1 MLWVGLGNPGS
12 SYAKNRH
19 NVGFMALDY
28 LAEAYRFAD
37 WRQTKPAAETS
48 GLVGATKIRLLKP
61 LSYMNRSGLAVAQMA
76 KYYDIA
82 PENILVFH
90 DDIDLGAGKIRVK
103 QGGGHGG
110 HNGLRDIDRHIGK
123 EYWRVRIGA
132 MARALEGQCVA
143 AMASLVGQQPRLFG
157 VEENSGAGGVFGPPD
172 RGFPATGVMALGQVE
187 VPGWTYAQIDRA
199 AIADVRADGHVLNMA
214 HWPEQAARLPHIE
227 TIALA

>member
-48 GLVGATKIRLLKP
+48 GLVGTTKIRLLKP
-61 LSYMNRSGLAVAQMA
+61 LSYMNRSGLPVAQMA

-123 EYWRVRIGA
+123 EYWRVRIGVGRPDGRQDVDKWVLSDFTKQEQTDWLDGLLAAITSEAVRLSDKDMAGFASRVA
-132 MARALEGQCVA
+132 MRAPAPENKKPIVNG
-143 AMASLVGQQPRLFG
+143 
-157 VEENSGAGGVFGPPD
+157 EENG
-172 RGFPATGVMALGQVE
+172 L
-187 VPGWTYAQIDRA
+187 
-199 AIADVRADGHVLNMA
+199 
-214 HWPEQAARLPHIE
+214 
-227 TIALA
+227 

>member
-48 GLVGATKIRLLKP
+48 GLVGTTKIRLLKP

-110 HNGLRDIDRHIGK
+110 HNGLRDINRHIGK
-123 EYWRVRIGA
+123 EYWRVRIGVGRPDGRQDVDKWVLSDFTKQEQTDWLDGLLAAITSEAVRLSDKDMAGFASRVA
-132 MARALEGQCVA
+132 MRAPAPENKKPILNG
-143 AMASLVGQQPRLFG
+143 
-157 VEENSGAGGVFGPPD
+157 EENG
-172 RGFPATGVMALGQVE
+172 
-187 VPGWTYAQIDRA
+187 I
-199 AIADVRADGHVLNMA
+199 
-214 HWPEQAARLPHIE
+214 
-227 TIALA
+227 

>member
-48 GLVGATKIRLLKP
+48 GLVGTTKIRLLKP

-123 EYWRVRIGA
+123 EYWRVRIGVGRPDGRQDVDKWVLSDFTKQEQTDWLDGLLAAITSEAVRLSDKDMAGFASRVA
-132 MARALEGQCVA
+132 MRAPAPENKKPIVNG
-143 AMASLVGQQPRLFG
+143 
-157 VEENSGAGGVFGPPD
+157 EENG
-172 RGFPATGVMALGQVE
+172 L
-187 VPGWTYAQIDRA
+187 
-199 AIADVRADGHVLNMA
+199 
-214 HWPEQAARLPHIE
+214 
-227 TIALA
+227 

>member
-48 GLVGATKIRLLKP
+48 GLVGTTKIRLLKP

-123 EYWRVRIGA
+123 EYWRVRIGVGRPDGRQDVDKWVLSDFTKQEQTDWLDGLLAAITSEAVRLSDKDMAGFASRVA
-132 MARALEGQCVA
+132 MRAPAPENKKPILNG
-143 AMASLVGQQPRLFG
+143 
-157 VEENSGAGGVFGPPD
+157 EENG
-172 RGFPATGVMALGQVE
+172 
-187 VPGWTYAQIDRA
+187 I
-199 AIADVRADGHVLNMA
+199 
-214 HWPEQAARLPHIE
+214 
-227 TIALA
+227 

>member
-48 GLVGATKIRLLKP
+48 GLVGTTKIRLLKP
-61 LSYMNRSGLAVAQMA
+61 LSYMNRSGLPVAQMA

-123 EYWRVRIGA
+123 EYWRVRIGVGRPNGRQDVDKWVLSDFTKQEQTGWLDSLLAAITNEAVRLSDRDMAGFASRVA
-132 MARALEGQCVA
+132 MRAPAPENKKPIVNG
-143 AMASLVGQQPRLFG
+143 
-157 VEENSGAGGVFGPPD
+157 EENG
-172 RGFPATGVMALGQVE
+172 L
-187 VPGWTYAQIDRA
+187 
-199 AIADVRADGHVLNMA
+199 
-214 HWPEQAARLPHIE
+214 
-227 TIALA
+227 

>member
-37 WRQTKPAAETS
+37 WRQSKPTADTS
-48 GLVGATKIRLLKP
+48 GLIGKTKIRLLKP
-61 LSYMNRSGLAVAQMA
+61 LSYMNRSGLPVAQMA
-76 KYYDIA
+76 KYYDIV

-123 EYWRVRIGA
+123 EYWRVRIGVG
-132 MARALEGQCVA
+132 RPDGRQDVDKWVLSDFTKQEHTDWLDAL
-143 AMASLVGQQPRLFG
+143 L
-157 VEENSGAGGVFGPPD
+157 
-172 RGFPATGVMALGQVE
+172 
-187 VPGWTYAQIDRA
+187 A
-199 AIADVRADGHVLNMA
+199 AIANEAVRLSEKDMA
-214 HWPEQAARLPHIE
+214 GFTSKVAMRAPAPDNKKPIMNGEEHGL
-227 TIALA
+227 

>member
-48 GLVGATKIRLLKP
+48 GLVGTTKIRLLKP
-61 LSYMNRSGLAVAQMA
+61 LSYMNRSGLPVAQMA

-123 EYWRVRIGA
+123 EYWRVRIGVGRPDGRQDVDKWVLSDFTKQEQTGWLDALLAAITNEAVRLSDRDMAGFASRVA
-132 MARALEGQCVA
+132 MRAPAPENKKPIVNG
-143 AMASLVGQQPRLFG
+143 
-157 VEENSGAGGVFGPPD
+157 EENG
-172 RGFPATGVMALGQVE
+172 L
-187 VPGWTYAQIDRA
+187 
-199 AIADVRADGHVLNMA
+199 
-214 HWPEQAARLPHIE
+214 
-227 TIALA
+227 

>member
-48 GLVGATKIRLLKP
+48 GLVGTTKIRLLKP
-61 LSYMNRSGLAVAQMA
+61 LSYMNRSGLPVAQMA

-90 DDIDLGAGKIRVK
+90 DDGDLGAGKIRVK

-123 EYWRVRIGA
+123 EYWRVRIGVGRPDGRQDVDKWVLSDFTKQEQTDWLDALLAAITSEAVRLSDKDMAGFASRVA
-132 MARALEGQCVA
+132 MRAPAPENKKPIVNG
-143 AMASLVGQQPRLFG
+143 
-157 VEENSGAGGVFGPPD
+157 EENG
-172 RGFPATGVMALGQVE
+172 L
-187 VPGWTYAQIDRA
+187 
-199 AIADVRADGHVLNMA
+199 
-214 HWPEQAARLPHIE
+214 
-227 TIALA
+227 

>member
-48 GLVGATKIRLLKP
+48 GLVGTTKIRLLKP

-123 EYWRVRIGA
+123 EYWRVRIGVGRPDGRQDVDKWVLSDFTKQEQTDWLDALLAAITSEAVRLSDKDMAGFASRVA
-132 MARALEGQCVA
+132 MRAPAPENKKPIVNG
-143 AMASLVGQQPRLFG
+143 
-157 VEENSGAGGVFGPPD
+157 EENG
-172 RGFPATGVMALGQVE
+172 L
-187 VPGWTYAQIDRA
+187 
-199 AIADVRADGHVLNMA
+199 
-214 HWPEQAARLPHIE
+214 
-227 TIALA
+227 

>member
-48 GLVGATKIRLLKP
+48 GLVGTTKIRLLKP
-61 LSYMNRSGLAVAQMA
+61 LSYMNRSGLPVSQMA

-123 EYWRVRIGA
+123 EYWRVRIGVG
-132 MARALEGQCVA
+132 RPDGRQDVDKWVLSDFTKQEQTDWLDAL
-143 AMASLVGQQPRLFG
+143 L
-157 VEENSGAGGVFGPPD
+157 
-172 RGFPATGVMALGQVE
+172 
-187 VPGWTYAQIDRA
+187 A
-199 AIADVRADGHVLNMA
+199 AITNEAVRLSDRDMA
-214 HWPEQAARLPHIE
+214 GFASRVTMRAPAPENKKPIVNGEQNGL
-227 TIALA
+227 

>member
-37 WRQTKPAAETS
+37 WRQTKPAAETT
-48 GLVGATKIRLLKP
+48 GLVGTTKIRLLKP
-61 LSYMNRSGLAVAQMA
+61 LSYMNSSGLPVAQMA

-90 DDIDLGAGKIRVK
+90 DDIDLGVGKIRVK

-123 EYWRVRIGA
+123 EYWRVRIGVGRPDGRQDVDKWVLSNFNKQEQTGWLDALLAAITNEAVRLSDRDMAGFASRGA
-132 MARALEGQCVA
+132 MRAPAPENKKPIVNG
-143 AMASLVGQQPRLFG
+143 
-157 VEENSGAGGVFGPPD
+157 EENG
-172 RGFPATGVMALGQVE
+172 L
-187 VPGWTYAQIDRA
+187 
-199 AIADVRADGHVLNMA
+199 
-214 HWPEQAARLPHIE
+214 
-227 TIALA
+227 

>member
-48 GLVGATKIRLLKP
+48 GLVGTTKIRLLKP

-123 EYWRVRIGA
+123 EYWRVRIGVGRPDGRQDVDKWVLSDFTKQEQTDWLDALLAAITNEAVRLSDRDMAGFASRVA
-132 MARALEGQCVA
+132 MRAPAPENRKPIVNG
-143 AMASLVGQQPRLFG
+143 
-157 VEENSGAGGVFGPPD
+157 EENG
-172 RGFPATGVMALGQVE
+172 L
-187 VPGWTYAQIDRA
+187 
-199 AIADVRADGHVLNMA
+199 
-214 HWPEQAARLPHIE
+214 
-227 TIALA
+227 

>member
-48 GLVGATKIRLLKP
+48 GLVGMTKIRLLKP
-61 LSYMNRSGLAVAQMA
+61 LSYMNRSGLPVAQMA

-123 EYWRVRIGA
+123 EYWRVRIGVGRPDGRQDVDKWVLSDFTKQEQTDWLDALLAAITSEAVRLSDKDMAGFASRVA
-132 MARALEGQCVA
+132 MRAPAPENNKPIVNG
-143 AMASLVGQQPRLFG
+143 
-157 VEENSGAGGVFGPPD
+157 EENG
-172 RGFPATGVMALGQVE
+172 L
-187 VPGWTYAQIDRA
+187 
-199 AIADVRADGHVLNMA
+199 
-214 HWPEQAARLPHIE
+214 
-227 TIALA
+227 

>member
-48 GLVGATKIRLLKP
+48 GLVGTTKIRLLKP
-61 LSYMNRSGLAVAQMA
+61 LSYMNRSGLPVAQMA

-123 EYWRVRIGA
+123 EYWRVRIG
-132 MARALEGQCVA
+132 
-143 AMASLVGQQPRLFG
+143 VGR
-157 VEENSGAGGVFGPPD
+157 PD
-172 RGFPATGVMALGQVE
+172 GRQDVDKWVLSDFTKQEQTDWLDGIL
-187 VPGWTYAQIDRA
+187 A
-199 AIADVRADGHVLNMA
+199 AIASEAVRLSDKDMA
-214 HWPEQAARLPHIE
+214 GFASRVAMRAPAPENKKPIVNGEENGL
-227 TIALA
+227 

>member
-48 GLVGATKIRLLKP
+48 GLVGTTKIRLLKP
-61 LSYMNRSGLAVAQMA
+61 LSYMNRSGLPVAQMA

-123 EYWRVRIGA
+123 EHWRVRIGVGRPDGRQDVDKWVLSDFTKQEQTDWLDALLATITSEAVRLSDRDMAGFASRVA
-132 MARALEGQCVA
+132 MRAPAPQNKKPIVNG
-143 AMASLVGQQPRLFG
+143 
-157 VEENSGAGGVFGPPD
+157 EENG
-172 RGFPATGVMALGQVE
+172 L
-187 VPGWTYAQIDRA
+187 
-199 AIADVRADGHVLNMA
+199 
-214 HWPEQAARLPHIE
+214 
-227 TIALA
+227 

>member
-48 GLVGATKIRLLKP
+48 GLVGKTKIRLLKP
-61 LSYMNRSGLAVAQMA
+61 LSFMNRSGLPVAQMA

-123 EYWRVRIGA
+123 EYWRVRIGVGRPDGRQDVDKWVLSDFTKQEQTDWLDGLLAAITSEAVRLSDKDMAGFASRVA
-132 MARALEGQCVA
+132 MRAPAPENNKPIVNG
-143 AMASLVGQQPRLFG
+143 
-157 VEENSGAGGVFGPPD
+157 EENG
-172 RGFPATGVMALGQVE
+172 L
-187 VPGWTYAQIDRA
+187 
-199 AIADVRADGHVLNMA
+199 
-214 HWPEQAARLPHIE
+214 
-227 TIALA
+227 

>member
-48 GLVGATKIRLLKP
+48 GLVGTTKIRLLKP
-61 LSYMNRSGLAVAQMA
+61 LSYMNRSGLPVAQMA

-123 EYWRVRIGA
+123 EYWRVRIGVGRPDGRQDVDKWVLSDFTKQEQTDWLDGLLA
-132 MARALEGQCVA
+132 AITSEAVRLSDKDMAGFASRVVMRAPAPENNKPIVNG
-143 AMASLVGQQPRLFG
+143 
-157 VEENSGAGGVFGPPD
+157 EENG
-172 RGFPATGVMALGQVE
+172 L
-187 VPGWTYAQIDRA
+187 
-199 AIADVRADGHVLNMA
+199 
-214 HWPEQAARLPHIE
+214 
-227 TIALA
+227 

>member
-48 GLVGATKIRLLKP
+48 GLIGKTKIRLLKP
-61 LSYMNRSGLAVAQMA
+61 LSYMNRSGLPVAQMA
-76 KYYDIA
+76 KYYDIV

-123 EYWRVRIGA
+123 EYWRVRIGVGRPDGRQDVDKWVLSDFTKQEHTDWLDTLLAAITSEAVRLSEKDMAGFTSRVA
-132 MARALEGQCVA
+132 MRAPAPENKKPIVNG
-143 AMASLVGQQPRLFG
+143 
-157 VEENSGAGGVFGPPD
+157 EENG
-172 RGFPATGVMALGQVE
+172 L
-187 VPGWTYAQIDRA
+187 
-199 AIADVRADGHVLNMA
+199 
-214 HWPEQAARLPHIE
+214 
-227 TIALA
+227 

>member
-48 GLVGATKIRLLKP
+48 GLVGTTKIRLLKP
-61 LSYMNRSGLAVAQMA
+61 LSYMNRSGLPVAQMA

-90 DDIDLGAGKIRVK
+90 DDIDLGVGKIRVK

-123 EYWRVRIGA
+123 EYWRVRIGVGRPDGRQDVDKWVLSNFNKQEQTGWLDALLAAITNEAVRLSDRDMAGFASRVA
-132 MARALEGQCVA
+132 MRAPAPENKNPIVNG
-143 AMASLVGQQPRLFG
+143 
-157 VEENSGAGGVFGPPD
+157 EENG
-172 RGFPATGVMALGQVE
+172 L
-187 VPGWTYAQIDRA
+187 
-199 AIADVRADGHVLNMA
+199 
-214 HWPEQAARLPHIE
+214 
-227 TIALA
+227 

>member
-12 SYAKNRH
+12 SYSKNRH

-48 GLVGATKIRLLKP
+48 GLVGTTKIRLLKP
-61 LSYMNRSGLAVAQMA
+61 LSYMNRSGLPVAQMA

-123 EYWRVRIGA
+123 EYWRVRIGVGRPDGRQDVDKWVLSDFTKQEQTDWLDALLAAITSEAVRLSDKDMAGFASRVA
-132 MARALEGQCVA
+132 MRAPAPENKKPIVNG
-143 AMASLVGQQPRLFG
+143 
-157 VEENSGAGGVFGPPD
+157 EENG
-172 RGFPATGVMALGQVE
+172 L
-187 VPGWTYAQIDRA
+187 
-199 AIADVRADGHVLNMA
+199 
-214 HWPEQAARLPHIE
+214 
-227 TIALA
+227 

>member
-48 GLVGATKIRLLKP
+48 GLVGTTKIRLLKP
-61 LSYMNRSGLAVAQMA
+61 LSYMNRSGLPVAQMA

-123 EYWRVRIGA
+123 EYWRVRIGVGRPDGRQDVDKWVLSDFTKQEQTDWLDALLAAITNEAVRLSDKDMAGFASRVA
-132 MARALEGQCVA
+132 MRAPAPENKKPIVNG
-143 AMASLVGQQPRLFG
+143 
-157 VEENSGAGGVFGPPD
+157 EENG
-172 RGFPATGVMALGQVE
+172 L
-187 VPGWTYAQIDRA
+187 
-199 AIADVRADGHVLNMA
+199 
-214 HWPEQAARLPHIE
+214 
-227 TIALA
+227 

>member
-48 GLVGATKIRLLKP
+48 GLVGTTKIRLLKP
-61 LSYMNRSGLAVAQMA
+61 LSYMNRSGLPVAQMA
-76 KYYDIA
+76 KYYDIV

-123 EYWRVRIGA
+123 EYWRVRIG
-132 MARALEGQCVA
+132 
-143 AMASLVGQQPRLFG
+143 VGR
-157 VEENSGAGGVFGPPD
+157 PD
-172 RGFPATGVMALGQVE
+172 GRQDVDKWVLSDFTKQEQTDWLDGLL
-187 VPGWTYAQIDRA
+187 A
-199 AIADVRADGHVLNMA
+199 AITSEAVCLSDKDMAGFASRVAMRAPA
-214 HWPEQAARLPHIE
+214 PEIRKPIVNGDENGL
-227 TIALA
+227 

>member
-37 WRQTKPAAETS
+37 WRQTKPAADTS
-48 GLVGATKIRLLKP
+48 GLIGKTKIRLLKP
-61 LSYMNRSGLAVAQMA
+61 LSYMNRSGLPVAQMA

-123 EYWRVRIGA
+123 EYWRVRIGVG
-132 MARALEGQCVA
+132 RPDGRQDVDKWVLSDFTKQEQTDWLDALLVA
-143 AMASLVGQQPRLFG
+143 ITS
-157 VEENSGAGGVFGPPD
+157 E
-172 RGFPATGVMALGQVE
+172 
-187 VPGWTYAQIDRA
+187 
-199 AIADVRADGHVLNMA
+199 
-214 HWPEQAARLPHIE
+214 AARLSEKDMAGFTSRVAMRAPAPENKKPIVNGE
-227 TIALA
+227 ENGL

>member
-48 GLVGATKIRLLKP
+48 GLVGTTKIRLLKP
-61 LSYMNRSGLAVAQMA
+61 LSYMNRSGLPVAQMA

-123 EYWRVRIGA
+123 EYWRVRIGVGRPDGRQDVDKWVLSDFTKQEQTDWLDALLAAITNEAVRLSDRDMAGFASRVA
-132 MARALEGQCVA
+132 MCVPA
-143 AMASLVGQQPRLFG
+143 PENKKPIVNG
-157 VEENSGAGGVFGPPD
+157 EENG
-172 RGFPATGVMALGQVE
+172 L
-187 VPGWTYAQIDRA
+187 
-199 AIADVRADGHVLNMA
+199 
-214 HWPEQAARLPHIE
+214 
-227 TIALA
+227 

>member
-28 LAEAYRFAD
+28 LAEAYRFSD
-37 WRQTKPAAETS
+37 WRQTKPAADTS
-48 GLVGATKIRLLKP
+48 GLIGKTKIRLLKP
-61 LSYMNRSGLAVAQMA
+61 LSYMNRSGLPVAQMA

-123 EYWRVRIGA
+123 EYWRVRIGVG
-132 MARALEGQCVA
+132 RPDGRQDVDKWVLSDFTKQEHTDWLDAL
-143 AMASLVGQQPRLFG
+143 L
-157 VEENSGAGGVFGPPD
+157 
-172 RGFPATGVMALGQVE
+172 
-187 VPGWTYAQIDRA
+187 A
-199 AIADVRADGHVLNMA
+199 AITS
-214 HWPEQAARLPHIE
+214 EAARLSEKDMAGFASRVAMRAPAPENKKPIVNGE
-227 TIALA
+227 ENGL

>member
-48 GLVGATKIRLLKP
+48 GLVGTTKIRLLKP
-61 LSYMNRSGLAVAQMA
+61 LSYMNRSGLPVAQMA

-123 EYWRVRIGA
+123 EYWRVRIGVGRPDGRQDVDKWVLSNFNKQEQTDWLDALLAAITNEAVRLSDKDMAGFASRVA
-132 MARALEGQCVA
+132 MRAPAPENNKPIVNG
-143 AMASLVGQQPRLFG
+143 
-157 VEENSGAGGVFGPPD
+157 EENG
-172 RGFPATGVMALGQVE
+172 L
-187 VPGWTYAQIDRA
+187 
-199 AIADVRADGHVLNMA
+199 
-214 HWPEQAARLPHIE
+214 
-227 TIALA
+227 

>member
-48 GLVGATKIRLLKP
+48 GLVGTTKIRLLKP
-61 LSYMNRSGLAVAQMA
+61 LSYMNRSGLPVAQMA

-123 EYWRVRIGA
+123 EYWRVRIGVGRPDGRQDVDKWVLSDFTKQEQTDWLDALLAAITSEAVRLSDKDMAGFASRVA
-132 MARALEGQCVA
+132 MRAPAPENKKPIVNG
-143 AMASLVGQQPRLFG
+143 
-157 VEENSGAGGVFGPPD
+157 EENG
-172 RGFPATGVMALGQVE
+172 L
-187 VPGWTYAQIDRA
+187 
-199 AIADVRADGHVLNMA
+199 
-214 HWPEQAARLPHIE
+214 
-227 TIALA
+227 

>member
-48 GLVGATKIRLLKP
+48 GLVGTTKIRLLKP
-61 LSYMNRSGLAVAQMA
+61 LSYMNRSGLPVAQMA

-90 DDIDLGAGKIRVK
+90 DDIDLGAGKIRAK

-123 EYWRVRIGA
+123 EYWRVRIGVGRPDGRQDVDKWVLSDFTKQEQTDWLDTLLAAITSEAVRLSEKDMAGFASRVA
-132 MARALEGQCVA
+132 MRAPAPENNKPIVNG
-143 AMASLVGQQPRLFG
+143 
-157 VEENSGAGGVFGPPD
+157 EENG
-172 RGFPATGVMALGQVE
+172 L
-187 VPGWTYAQIDRA
+187 
-199 AIADVRADGHVLNMA
+199 
-214 HWPEQAARLPHIE
+214 
-227 TIALA
+227 

>member
-48 GLVGATKIRLLKP
+48 GLVGTTKIRLLKP
-61 LSYMNRSGLAVAQMA
+61 LSYMNRSGLPIAQMA

-123 EYWRVRIGA
+123 EYWRVRIGVGRPDRRQDVDKWVLSDFTKQEQTDWLDSLLTAITSEAVHLSDRDMAGFASRVA
-132 MARALEGQCVA
+132 MRAPAPENKKPIVNG
-143 AMASLVGQQPRLFG
+143 
-157 VEENSGAGGVFGPPD
+157 EENG
-172 RGFPATGVMALGQVE
+172 L
-187 VPGWTYAQIDRA
+187 
-199 AIADVRADGHVLNMA
+199 
-214 HWPEQAARLPHIE
+214 
-227 TIALA
+227 

>member
-48 GLVGATKIRLLKP
+48 GLIGTTKIRLLKP
-61 LSYMNRSGLAVAQMA
+61 LSYMNRSGLPVAQTA

-90 DDIDLGAGKIRVK
+90 EDIDLGAGKIRVK

-123 EYWRVRIGA
+123 EYWRVRIGVG
-132 MARALEGQCVA
+132 RPDGRQDVDKWVLSDFTKQEQTDWLDAL
-143 AMASLVGQQPRLFG
+143 L
-157 VEENSGAGGVFGPPD
+157 
-172 RGFPATGVMALGQVE
+172 
-187 VPGWTYAQIDRA
+187 A
-199 AIADVRADGHVLNMA
+199 AITSEATRLSEKDMAGFASKVAMRA
-214 HWPEQAARLPHIE
+214 PAAEIKKSIVNGDENGL
-227 TIALA
+227 

>member
-48 GLVGATKIRLLKP
+48 GLVGTTKIRLLKP
-61 LSYMNRSGLAVAQMA
+61 LSYMNRSGLPVAQMA

-123 EYWRVRIGA
+123 EYWRVRIGVGRPDGRQDVDKWVLSDFTKQEQTDWLDALLAAITNEAVRLSDRDMAGFASRVA
-132 MARALEGQCVA
+132 MRAPAPENNKPIVNG
-143 AMASLVGQQPRLFG
+143 
-157 VEENSGAGGVFGPPD
+157 EENG
-172 RGFPATGVMALGQVE
+172 L
-187 VPGWTYAQIDRA
+187 
-199 AIADVRADGHVLNMA
+199 
-214 HWPEQAARLPHIE
+214 
-227 TIALA
+227 

>member
-28 LAEAYRFAD
+28 LAEAYHFAD

-48 GLVGATKIRLLKP
+48 GLVGTTKIRLLKP
-61 LSYMNRSGLAVAQMA
+61 LSYMNRSGLPVAQMA

-123 EYWRVRIGA
+123 EYWRVRIGVGRPDGRQDVDKWVLSDFTKQEQTDWLDGILAAITSEAVRLSDKDMAGFASRVA
-132 MARALEGQCVA
+132 MRAPAPENNKPIVNG
-143 AMASLVGQQPRLFG
+143 
-157 VEENSGAGGVFGPPD
+157 EENG
-172 RGFPATGVMALGQVE
+172 L
-187 VPGWTYAQIDRA
+187 
-199 AIADVRADGHVLNMA
+199 
-214 HWPEQAARLPHIE
+214 
-227 TIALA
+227 